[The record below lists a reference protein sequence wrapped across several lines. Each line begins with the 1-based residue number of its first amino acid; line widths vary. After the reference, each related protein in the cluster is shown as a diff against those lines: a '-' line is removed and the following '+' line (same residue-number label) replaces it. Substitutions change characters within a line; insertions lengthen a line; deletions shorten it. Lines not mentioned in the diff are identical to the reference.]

1 MVNRESAQE
10 INNFMEKQL
19 EFNQNVKITMNDMKN
34 DIKNICVS
42 MEENN
47 KQNME
52 QHKEIL
58 KQVNQLRKW
67 AFSVLVIFALASLYY
82 IFQSVGLPKP
92 WKEEK
97 WNSLLF

>member
-1 MVNRESAQE
+1 MKSPYRESATQT
-10 INNFMEKQL
+10 INFMEKQL

-42 MEENN
+42 IEENN
-47 KQNME
+47 KQNIE

-67 AFSVLVIFALASLYY
+67 AFSVLVIFALATLYY
-82 IFQSVGLPKP
+82 IFAHVGLPKP
-92 WKEEK
+92 
-97 WNSLLF
+97 